1 MSLST
6 VALVWGSPEIRFQV
20 YLCTILGNREG
31 GRKWYVKKSAAL
43 PAAGARSQ
51 RGPRDPGKDL
61 RLRGSNLA
69 ASVSLCV
76 RVEVGSGRKGTP
88 RQRNAGA
95 GSWKQ

>member
-1 MSLST
+1 MKGAGNGMLKSQL
-6 VALVWGSPEIRFQV
+6 ALR
-20 YLCTILGNREG
+20 
-31 GRKWYVKKSAAL
+31 
-43 PAAGARSQ
+43 AAGARSQ
-51 RGPRDPGKDL
+51 RGPRDLGKDL

-95 GSWKQ
+95 GSRKQ